1 MSPTASRLEVLV
13 RGRVQ
18 GVGYR
23 VFAAQAAHRHGVTGW
38 VSNQRGG
45 SVRAVGEAGEAEL
58 RAWLEDLRRGPAAG
72 YVTEV
77 AEQWGPA
84 TGRFSSFEIQS
95 GWHAGD

>member
-1 MSPTASRLEVLV
+1 MTDEASRLEVVV

-23 VFAAQAAHRHGVTGW
+23 VFAARAAERHGVTGW
-38 VSNQRGG
+38 VSNQAGG

-58 RAWLEDLRRGPAAG
+58 RAWLEELRRGPVAG
-72 YVTEV
+72 FVTEV
-77 AEQWGPA
+77 IEQWGTA
-84 TGRFSSFEIQS
+84 RGGFTSFEIHS